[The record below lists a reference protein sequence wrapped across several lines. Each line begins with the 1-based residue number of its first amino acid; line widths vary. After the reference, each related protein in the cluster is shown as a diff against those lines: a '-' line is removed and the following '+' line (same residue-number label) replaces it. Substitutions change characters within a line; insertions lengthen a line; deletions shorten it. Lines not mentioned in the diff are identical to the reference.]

1 MTIGAVAGDNGPM
14 AEEDVFAS
22 TVPYQP
28 QRVEAAAVY
37 CSDGRIGEQIDDLLH
52 HALELPRYDRLAIP
66 GGPACLAGYFA
77 AYRDRETVVGQL
89 EFLINVHRLQRVVLI
104 AHEDCAFYTE
114 RLDASPLG
122 LDKRQREDL
131 AKAVERVRQIGP
143 QLVVD
148 AYFAR
153 PEDDQI
159 IFERIPGER

>member
-1 MTIGAVAGDNGPM
+1 M
-14 AEEDVFAS
+14 AEGDVFAS

-77 AYRDRETVVGQL
+77 VYRDRETVVGQL

-131 AKAVERVRQIGP
+131 RQGCRAGPPDRPAARRGRVLRT
-143 QLVVD
+143 
-148 AYFAR
+148 
-153 PEDDQI
+153 
-159 IFERIPGER
+159 PGGRSDHL